1 MDRFEKIDTLLNQH
15 GLFINELNSEINKIK
30 KDDIYIQ
37 NSALNKE
44 LTLATESLKENTNLL
59 ATLKEENT
67 RLKNELYE
75 QLFNEKTK
83 LTNTA
88 DGRLNAYFSA
98 TLENEKNKLT
108 QFEIHVTNEIN
119 KMAKQLQQ
127 NKVSEINTVYQS
139 LSELKEKVNSIV
151 IETKQEAEH
160 MQQEIFLQKS
170 EGIEKLRQEPLT
182 DEQIVKRAK
191 QNNIE
196 SFLGLRIFNVLGIL
210 LIIVGI
216 IAAGQFTYTYIPDT
230 LKGIFSYILGIIML
244 TCGEVLNR
252 KRPNIFSLGIT
263 AGGIAILYSSTA
275 LSFFLLNIISM
286 YPALALCILTTIVAF
301 ILSRRYSSQT
311 IAVFA
316 VIGGYLP
323 ILSVSGDDKLVYYA
337 MGYFVILNTFSLL
350 VSVYKKWYISQFVGF
365 VMNIGSICYIL
376 TLLSVDTDSSKYF
389 AIMYTAL
396 GFFVYNAIPIISTYK
411 TGIKLK
417 RLDNI
422 LLILNTIISSLM
434 MFFVFLKFD
443 IWDKTG
449 LMAIVFCI
457 SYLFIAKIMEE
468 KLKEETICQ
477 VLFYITGLA
486 YAVIAIPLQLGTAY
500 LSLGWLAEGT
510 LLLGYG
516 ILSENKVF
524 IKAGS
529 IISGLCLFAFVV
541 IDFWLGTPLLLFKY
555 FCITLASIV
564 ILSILILKK
573 KNTTKISMLYKCASI
588 INLLL
593 FVLYVIYSEV
603 EPMLRI
609 ATDSTILSAHFVG
622 IIATTVS
629 LCYTYILTRQK
640 FISDGFIHIISMAIY
655 VLSIISILFINTDNS
670 YLYRPEYPS
679 ELAIIGTTLI
689 IVINVLAILAVRD
702 IIMQLTLGKKLG
714 IEWAPLIL
722 SGFFVFVTMQN
733 LIVIFDL
740 SLNNILIT
748 AIFAVTAL
756 GWILFGFIKRYHY
769 IRLFGLGL
777 SFLTVIKFFIVDLSF
792 LSEGMRIASYFML
805 GTTLLAISFVYQY
818 FSKKLDIKKESD
830 NIENI

>member
-1 MDRFEKIDTLLNQH
+1 
-15 GLFINELNSEINKIK
+15 
-30 KDDIYIQ
+30 
-37 NSALNKE
+37 
-44 LTLATESLKENTNLL
+44 
-59 ATLKEENT
+59 
-67 RLKNELYE
+67 
-75 QLFNEKTK
+75 
-83 LTNTA
+83 
-88 DGRLNAYFSA
+88 
-98 TLENEKNKLT
+98 
-108 QFEIHVTNEIN
+108 
-119 KMAKQLQQ
+119 MAKQLQQ
-127 NKVSEINTVYQS
+127 NKVPEINTVYQS
-139 LSELKEKVNSIV
+139 LDELKGKVNSIV
-151 IETKQEAEH
+151 AESKQEAEH
-160 MQQEIFLQKS
+160 MQQELFLQKS

-210 LIIVGI
+210 LIIVGV
-216 IAAGQFTYTYIPDT
+216 IAAGQFTYSYIPDT
-230 LKGIFSYILGIIML
+230 LKGILAYVLGIIML
-244 TCGEVLNR
+244 VSGEILNR

-263 AGGIAILYSSTA
+263 AGGIAILYSATA

-286 YPALALCILTTIVAF
+286 YPALAICMLTTIVAF

-316 VIGGYLP
+316 AIGGYLP
-323 ILSVSGDDKLVYYA
+323 ILSISGDDNLVYYA
-337 MGYFVILNTFSLL
+337 MGYFVILSTFSLL

-365 VMNIGSICYIL
+365 AMNIGSICYIL
-376 TLLSVDTDSSKYF
+376 TLLSSDVESSKYF

-417 RLDNI
+417 RIDNI
-422 LLILNTIISSLM
+422 LLILNTVISSLM
-434 MFFVFLKFD
+434 MFFVFLSFD

-457 SYLFIAKIMEE
+457 SYLFIAKIVEE

-516 ILSENKVF
+516 IWSGNKVF
-524 IKAGS
+524 QRAGS

-541 IDFWLGTPLLLFKY
+541 IDFWLGTPLFLFKY
-555 FCITLASIV
+555 FCITFASIV

-573 KNTTKISMLYKCASI
+573 KNTTKTSMLYKCVSL

-593 FVLYVIYSEV
+593 FILYVINSEV
-603 EPMLRI
+603 ELILRT
-609 ATDSTILSAHFVG
+609 ATDSAILSAHFVG
-622 IIATTVS
+622 IISATVS
-629 LCYTYILTRQK
+629 LCYAYILTRQK
-640 FISDGFIHIISMAIY
+640 FISDSFIRIISMAIY
-655 VLSIISILFINTDNS
+655 ILSIVSILFMNADNP

-679 ELAIIGTTLI
+679 EIAIIGTILI
-689 IVINVLAILAVRD
+689 IVINALAILAVRD
-702 IIMQLTLGKKLG
+702 IIMQLTLRRKLG
-714 IEWAPLIL
+714 IEWAPLVL

-733 LIVIFDL
+733 LIVIFNL

-748 AIFAVTAL
+748 AILAVTAL

-818 FSKKLDIKKESD
+818 YSKKLDTKKESGD
-830 NIENI
+830 IENI